1 MTYQKADYPL
11 DYSTSAKAPAKD
23 RVEGMVESA
32 NDRLGAITEKAEEM
46 IDSFGDQARAYSDKA
61 QEAAKNF
68 KPYVE
73 KSLRE
78 QPIATLV
85 VAAGLAFALGAL
97 WKKQS

>member
-1 MTYQKADYPL
+1 
-11 DYSTSAKAPAKD
+11 
-23 RVEGMVESA
+23 MVESA

-46 IDSFGDQARAYSDKA
+46 IDSLGDQARACSDKA
-61 QEAAKNF
+61 QDAAENF
-68 KPYVE
+68 KPYVV